1 MSQDRFDFERNIFNA
16 VNQDQLESAMFGQP
30 LVDRSLRESYK
41 QAAMEQI
48 AQYKGRNDGVGYT
61 AMAYVQL
68 AALQMG
74 LGEDW
79 FDSANSALSGL
90 EESLA
95 GDESD
100 IMNMGMI
107 VGSILGYWTNK
118 ADANSKFRIIPLL
131 RYTNRIITDNFDHS
145 NKSMHKALAVPAAWL
160 TIMMLVWTYAIE
172 KEVGSGLPKHLPIY
186 ESGTRAAAAIGRL
199 TSKELDVSGWVQ
211 RQVEEQD

>member
-16 VNQDQLESAMFGQP
+16 ANQDQLESAMFGQP
-30 LVDRSLRESYK
+30 LVDRSLRESHK
-41 QAAMEQI
+41 QSVMEQI
-48 AQYKGRNDGVGYT
+48 EQYKGRSDGVGHT

-79 FDSANSALSGL
+79 FDSAHSALAGL

-118 ADANSKFRIIPLL
+118 ADANSKYRGIPLL
-131 RYTNRIITDNFDHS
+131 RYMNRIITDNFDHS
-145 NKSMHKALAVPAAWL
+145 NKSIHKALAVPSAWL

-172 KEVGSGLPKHLPIY
+172 KEVGSSLPKHLPIY
-186 ESGTRAAAAIGRL
+186 ESGTGAAAAIDRY
-199 TSKELDVSGWVQ
+199 TSNKLDVSRWVQ
-211 RQVEEQD
+211 RQIEEQD